1 MFVSH
6 VSQDRVKKTTKNKI
20 LQRENEKRRNK
31 PTDSRWWFD
40 STRGQFLSA
49 SSGCLSQGCPKL
61 FGGGGK
67 MIALIFAMLA
77 GVLFVGRRE
86 FSEILAGLIARFM
99 GGAR

>member
-1 MFVSH
+1 
-6 VSQDRVKKTTKNKI
+6 
-20 LQRENEKRRNK
+20 
-31 PTDSRWWFD
+31 
-40 STRGQFLSA
+40 
-49 SSGCLSQGCPKL
+49 
-61 FGGGGK
+61 